1 MPKLIIEDDEG
12 KTVVFPLIRNEIS
25 IGRQAGSIICLTDR
39 NVSRRHARLLHSD
52 GHYLLEDLS
61 SYVGT
66 SVNGVRISAPTALEH
81 GDEVTIGNYRLAMT
95 SDQPTLPPRSEGLNT
110 GEVDPTPPPPARLV
124 ALTAPLAGQE
134 FVLTA
139 AAMVVG
145 RSPDSDV
152 VIDHPSIEPQHAKIL
167 RDGQRYVV
175 IDLLAADGVRVNGD
189 PYRRVELTSGDLVA
203 LGRVRLRF
211 ATADEPVVLDERK
224 APALALHLSPRR
236 VLIGAVATA
245 ALTVA
250 VVALRSG
257 EHRRVPAPRATAAG
271 PAAVDVEW
279 VGGPAARP
287 EPGIRRPVAGSEPP
301 PLRLRPSRP
310 PSSRRSEA
318 AGRSAVTTLG
328 MVDGP
333 LRVYRPGASSRA
345 VGIPAARERRRRIA
359 AATGAP
365 VAVEAAPPRAVAG
378 PRRRAIDS
386 NDPYAKDRP

>member
-39 NVSRRHARLLHSD
+39 NVSRRHARLLQSD

-66 SVNGVRISAPTALEH
+66 SVNGVRISTPTALEH

-95 SDQPTLPPRSEGLNT
+95 SDQRTPTLPPRSEGPNT
-110 GEVDPTPPPPARLV
+110 GEVDLTPPPPARLV
-124 ALTAPLAGQE
+124 ALTAPHAGQE

-145 RSPDSDV
+145 RAPDSDV

-175 IDLLAADGVRVNGD
+175 IDLLGADGVRVNGD

-211 ATADEPVVLDERK
+211 ATADEPVVLEERK
-224 APALALHLSPRR
+224 APALTLHLPPRR
-236 VLIGAVATA
+236 ILIGAVATA

-250 VVALRSG
+250 VVALRS
-257 EHRRVPAPRATAAG
+257 
-271 PAAVDVEW
+271 
-279 VGGPAARP
+279 
-287 EPGIRRPVAGSEPP
+287 
-301 PLRLRPSRP
+301 
-310 PSSRRSEA
+310 
-318 AGRSAVTTLG
+318 
-328 MVDGP
+328 
-333 LRVYRPGASSRA
+333 
-345 VGIPAARERRRRIA
+345 
-359 AATGAP
+359 
-365 VAVEAAPPRAVAG
+365 
-378 PRRRAIDS
+378 
-386 NDPYAKDRP
+386 